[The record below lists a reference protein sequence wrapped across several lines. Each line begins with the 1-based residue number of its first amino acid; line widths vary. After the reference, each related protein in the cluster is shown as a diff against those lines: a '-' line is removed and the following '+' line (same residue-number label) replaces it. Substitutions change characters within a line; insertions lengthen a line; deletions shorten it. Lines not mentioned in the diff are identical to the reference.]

1 MKIEIWSDVLCPFC
15 YIGKRNFETALE
27 QFPDAD
33 KLEISWKSF
42 QLDPTLP
49 TEKTNESYQN
59 YLIKRKGISAE
70 QVKIMLDNVTT
81 TAKQAGLEYHL
92 DKSVIVNSLNAHKLL
107 QFAKTKNLDS
117 QLEERL
123 FQAFFTEGKNIADIA
138 VLTELGREIGL
149 DEKELQ
155 TAFTD
160 DNYAYMVSQD
170 ISEAQQLGV
179 RGVPFFLLN
188 SKYGISGAQ
197 PSAIFL
203 ENLEKSFTEWQK
215 LHPKVALEVTEGQS
229 CTSDGVCE

>member
-15 YIGKRNFETALE
+15 YIGKRNFEAALE
-27 QFPDAD
+27 QFTAKD

-49 TEKTNESYQN
+49 AEPNESYEN
-59 YLIKRKGISAE
+59 YLVKRKGMSAD
-70 QVKIMLDNVTT
+70 QVKGMLDNVTA

-92 DKSVIVNSLNAHKLL
+92 EKSVIVNSLNAHKLL
-107 QFAKTKNLDS
+107 QFAKTKKLDN

-123 FQAFFTEGKNIADIA
+123 FLAFFAEGKNIADIA
-138 VLTELGREIGL
+138 VLTELGKEIGL

-160 DNYAYMVSQD
+160 DNYGYQVSQD

-188 SKYGISGAQ
+188 RKYGISGAQ
-197 PSAIFL
+197 PPAVFL
-203 ENLEKSFTEWQK
+203 DNLEKSYAEWKK
-215 LHPKVALEVTEGQS
+215 LNPDIILEVTEGQS
-229 CTSDGVCE
+229 CTSDGDCK